1 MNTSLSF
8 GSSLLVTVVGMLIV
22 FFGLTVLI
30 FLIKGLVKV
39 TNNIGKPKKAAPV
52 PTVPTPAAV
61 PAAAPVAEETEPE
74 DDGALIAAI
83 TAAIACMLDD
93 GTAFTVRHVRR
104 LNNAPAWQKAGR
116 EEQVYSHS

>member
-1 MNTSLSF
+1 MSTSLSL
-8 GSSLLVTVVGMLIV
+8 GSSLLVTVVGMIIV

-30 FLIKGLVKV
+30 FLIKGLVALTGNV
-39 TNNIGKPKKAAPV
+39 GKKKAAPASAPV
-52 PTVPTPAAV
+52 KAAPAPAPV
-61 PAAAPVAEETEPE
+61 PAAPEAEPE